1 MERSKKLRVPRVNRK
16 SILCA
21 VLALAIIGMFLMPAA
36 SVTAATQDWPLQLVG
51 ATTINVTQAEFEA
64 MAAANPSNTYT
75 DSDNHTWRGVGLWR
89 LIALV
94 DDSDNTTFNGAVA
107 SVYSIK
113 MTASDNYSKT
123 IAPPYASVFNFA
135 NSEDI
140 FVANQVKLAGTA
152 DFVQL
157 PLTSSSGKV
166 WYPLRVNGSGCTA
179 NNQRVGG
186 LIKIELLNLP
196 VTTVSVSPSTQGVAN
211 GASST
216 VNLAINTNQ
225 QSRGWQTNV
234 DFDATKL
241 QCTGVTEGGFLK
253 DYATANGGS
262 TIAPTTPTIDNTGGH
277 VTNISYAITGA
288 GTGGPTG
295 TGTLCTL
302 AFTAKA
308 GVSGNASITP
318 SAIVVT
324 DASGNTI
331 PGAVSVAGQVAISY
345 IDTVTTV
352 VSSADP
358 LGHGKSVTFTA
369 TVSAVAS
376 GTRTPTGTVQF
387 QIDDSDFGSPVALE
401 NGSATSDAIKTL
413 SAGDH
418 TVKAVYVADAGF
430 NTSTGTVD
438 LTVNKAPTPWG
449 AIIGGIVGAIVVV
462 GAGAWLLLRV
472 MKKKPTGSSQPK

>member
-1 MERSKKLRVPRVNRK
+1 MKVPRVNRK

-21 VLALAIIGMFLMPAA
+21 VLGLAIIGMFFVPAA
-36 SVTAATQDWPLQLVG
+36 SVTAAAQDWPLQLVG
-51 ATTINVTQAEFEA
+51 AITINVTQAEFET
-64 MAAANPSNTYT
+64 MAAAHPSNTYT
-75 DSDNHTWRGVGLWR
+75 DSDNNTWRGVALWR

-94 DDSDNTTFNGAVA
+94 DDSDNTTFNSAVA

-140 FVANQVKLAGTA
+140 FVANQVQLSGTA

-157 PLTSSSGKV
+157 PMTSGSGKV

-196 VTTVSVSPSTQGVAN
+196 VTTVSVSPSTLGVAN
-211 GASST
+211 GASFT
-216 VNLAINTNQ
+216 VDLAINTNQ
-225 QSRGWQTNV
+225 QSRGWQASV
-234 DFDATKL
+234 DFDATKMS
-241 QCTGVTEGGFLK
+241 CTGVTEGSFLSA
-253 DYATANGGS
+253 YVTTNGGGTVS
-262 TIAPTTPTIDNTGGH
+262 AGSATLDNTGGH
-277 VTNISYAITGA
+277 VTIPGYAITEA
-288 GTGGPTG
+288 ITGNGPTG
-295 TGTLCTL
+295 TGILCTL
-302 AFTAKA
+302 AFTAKT
-308 GVSGNASITP
+308 GVGGSANITP
-318 SAIVVT
+318 SAVVIS
-324 DASGNTI
+324 DASGSAI
-331 PGAVSVAGQVAISY
+331 PGVVVDDSQVAISY

-358 LGHGKSVTFTA
+358 LGHGKPATFTA

-387 QIDDSDFGSPVALE
+387 QIDDSVFGSPVALE

-472 MKKKPTGSSQPK
+472 MKKKPTGSSQPKES